1 MSPPGR
7 PEGEYRSAP
16 HEGSP
21 VRHAG
26 SSSLANGTPSAR
38 GLGALLIAEA
48 LLSFAPV
55 AILGSAIGWPA
66 SLRKPAAEQL
76 AAIAAAP
83 DAVASGYG
91 LYLLYSL
98 LIAPVLILLAARALG
113 GLQRPAAAVV
123 AAFAT
128 MSALARG
135 IGILRWLTVMPGLA
149 ASHAAAADAA
159 GRLQIE
165 RLFDALSA
173 YGGGIGE
180 VLGVS
185 LLMAA
190 ALGMLCVAAW
200 REATMPRW
208 LSSFGVLVALLLAA
222 LSLPVLHGPPLV
234 PVAAAVSLLSAW
246 MIGAGVWVMRRG

>member
-7 PEGEYRSAP
+7 PEGECRNAP

-26 SSSLANGTPSAR
+26 SSALASGTPSAR

-91 LYLLYSL
+91 LYLLYSV

-149 ASHAAAADAA
+149 ASHAAADAA

>member
-149 ASHAAAADAA
+149 ASHAAADAA

-190 ALGMLCVAAW
+190 ALGTLCVAAR

-222 LSLPVLHGPPLV
+222 LSLPVLHGPALV

-246 MIGAGVWVMRRG
+246 MFGAGVWVMRRG